1 MVVLSNWSALVE
13 GLSTSSQD
21 AYLELQ
27 GALAAREV
35 PEIEFS
41 RVVYAESGVGSAKRE
56 YLRIQRKDFVFDVCA
71 APFGKSF
78 FFSWWM
84 AIPPLPFAPLWT
96 AAFFLL
102 VLLGT
107 AVVQYPFGDGC
118 LSYIVL
124 GLAPFALTLFFMML
138 MKVGAVLNEG
148 YALRIPIVGRLY
160 RILFAPETYYT
171 TDTQAMFECSVHSSL
186 LEVVEGKISEQ
197 GLKALGPDD
206 RRPSRRSPTLDL
218 GAILGMF
225 K

>member
-1 MVVLSNWSALVE
+1 MAVLSNWSTLVE

-56 YLRIQRKDFVFDVCA
+56 YLRIQRKDLVFDVCA

-96 AAFFLL
+96 AAFFFL

-107 AVVQYPFGDGC
+107 VIVQYPFGDSC
-118 LSYIVL
+118 LGYIVL
-124 GLAPFALTLFFMML
+124 GLAPFALTLLYMTL
-138 MKVGAVLNEG
+138 MKVGVVLNE
-148 YALRIPIVGRLY
+148 ATLY
-160 RILFAPETYYT
+160 ESRSSAGFTG
-171 TDTQAMFECSVHSSL
+171 SSL
-186 LEVVEGKISEQ
+186 RRRRISR
-197 GLKALGPDD
+197 LI
-206 RRPSRRSPTLDL
+206 RRSCSNVLFISPSLRSLKERSLSKD
-218 GAILGMF
+218 
-225 K
+225 